1 MNEHETPT
9 DPRGYEP
16 PSDPQIDAAK
26 LFATAAGEVI
36 AEKLKPLH
44 KAVAAVADLVTRDH
58 VSTSRRLAILEATR
72 LAPAAVAV
80 ALSVAAFG
88 LAVLASSRPA
98 EAAGPRCPDRV
109 EVAP

>member
-36 AEKLKPLH
+36 AGQLKPLH
-44 KAVAAVADLVTRDH
+44 KAVADVADLVTRDH
-58 VSTSRRLAILEATR
+58 VATSRRLAILEATR
-72 LAPAAVAV
+72 LAPAIAAV
-80 ALSVAAFG
+80 ALSLAAFG
-88 LAVLASSRPA
+88 VAAVAASSPA
-98 EAAGPRCPDRV
+98 QASQVCPEAPR
-109 EVAP
+109 